1 MLDRIAEFFIFGL
14 VPLVVGV
21 LAVPELTNAA
31 EKTIAGEV
39 TYRERIALP
48 PDAVL
53 SVELADVSLADA
65 PATIVG
71 QRKIVPAGQ
80 VPIKFEISFDPT
92 AIKPGR
98 TYALQARIT
107 VDGRLLFTTDTRH
120 QVDPLDG
127 KLQILVL
134 KMAAPATEP
143 DTAALYGQ
151 SWLIEYIDGIG
162 VIAEPQ
168 ATFRVSEAGKA
179 GGKGPCNTYF
189 ATATVEG
196 NKIAIG
202 DIGSTKMACAP
213 DVMAQERALFNALGK
228 AASYHVDAG
237 KLLIADKDDRV
248 ILRFNAAS

>member
-21 LAVPELTNAA
+21 LAVPEFSSAA
-31 EKTIAGEV
+31 EKKLTGEA

-65 PATIVG
+65 PATIIG

-80 VPIKFEISFDPT
+80 VPIKFEIAFDPT
-92 AIKPGR
+92 AVKPGR

-107 VDGRLLFTTDTRH
+107 VDDRLLFVTDTRH

-127 KLQILVL
+127 KPQTLVL

-143 DTAALYGQ
+143 ATALYGQ
-151 SWLIEYIDGIG
+151 IWLIEYIDGIG
-162 VIAEPQ
+162 AIAEPQ
-168 ATFRVSEAGKA
+168 ATFRISEAGKA
-179 GGKGPCNTYF
+179 GGKGPCNSYF

-196 NKIAIG
+196 HSIAIG
-202 DIGSTKMACAP
+202 DIGSTRMACAP
-213 DVMAQERALFNALGK
+213 DVMAEEQALFNALTR
-228 AASYHVDAG
+228 AASYRIDAG
-237 KLLIADKDDRV
+237 RLTIADKDGRD